1 MQQSR
6 NGSHYLVRPCL
17 VFIFVRL
24 STCTIL
30 LQIIPYIISCAL
42 KHMCMKVHR
51 IISVSSEWLLA
62 FLYLTSHDLISI
74 THESVQ
80 WGPLRGVQLLAGR
93 DFCINP
99 TNIIEKQVCYFDWH
113 HYSPFFL
120 IDCSISA
127 HAIQISAVFQV
138 WSYKHKRSVGMGW
151 VLMTKVPPVRSHNS
165 TTSVNLS
172 WSFGWKS
179 QSHHSGG
186 QTNGWL
192 RIGPLDFLWVSFL
205 PSSHFKHTA
214 GTSIYPLMNFVL
226 IPEVII

>member
-1 MQQSR
+1 MSGFYFRQVIYMHHTPSDHSLY
-6 NGSHYLVRPCL
+6 N
-17 VFIFVRL
+17 IM
-24 STCTIL
+24 STEA
-30 LQIIPYIISCAL
+30 Q
-42 KHMCMKVHR
+42 CMKVHR

-62 FLYLTSHDLISI
+62 FLYLTSHDLISR
-74 THESVQ
+74 THESVW

-113 HYSPFFL
+113 HYSQFFWV
-120 IDCSISA
+120 DCSISA

-138 WSYKHKRSVGMGW
+138 WSYKHKRSVGIGW
-151 VLMTKVPPVRSHNS
+151 ILMTKVPLLRSHNS

-179 QSHHSGG
+179 QSHHSGR
-186 QTNGWL
+186 QTNACV
-192 RIGPLDFLWVSFL
+192 RIGPLDFFWVSFL